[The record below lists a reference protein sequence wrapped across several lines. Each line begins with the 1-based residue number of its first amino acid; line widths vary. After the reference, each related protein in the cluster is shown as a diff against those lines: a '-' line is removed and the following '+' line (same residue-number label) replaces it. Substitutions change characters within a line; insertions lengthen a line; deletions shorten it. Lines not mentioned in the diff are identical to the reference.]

1 MYVSAGSLAHKSSC
15 DTQSRSPAAHGLVNA
30 GKCSQFPTVTQEGEK
45 EIEREKPKQIGYT

>member
-1 MYVSAGSLAHKSSC
+1 MYVSAGSLAHKSGC
-15 DTQSRSPAAHGLVNA
+15 ETQSRSRAAHGLVNA